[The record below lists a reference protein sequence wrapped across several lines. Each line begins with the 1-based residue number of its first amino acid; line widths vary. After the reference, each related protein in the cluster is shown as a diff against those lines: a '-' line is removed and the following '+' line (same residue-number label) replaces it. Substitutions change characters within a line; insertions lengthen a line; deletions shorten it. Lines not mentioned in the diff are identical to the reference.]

1 MRRALITIYRN
12 RKLEPEQHEKCGNG
26 IIVPEQHYQKK
37 KVSKKTNNDEDAVE
51 DDDGDEE
58 PGVTV
63 EQLSEMGLCQVN
75 SFVAV
80 KICQQLSIIN

>member
-1 MRRALITIYRN
+1 MIP
-12 RKLEPEQHEKCGNG
+12 K
-26 IIVPEQHYQKK
+26 QHYQKK